1 MNLKFLAVISAA
13 ACLSVGVAEAQN
25 YQPSGP
31 TQGGMAQQGT
41 SQASSGNPFS
51 FQGDQIA
58 PLPDP
63 QRRIDPN
70 DSRYTQTQQLQKSGE
85 LPKPGGGCLRYGA
98 VGAAGGHLAGH
109 GVLGAVAGCATGMYV
124 KHRDKAR
131 IQQMQQQQLTQ

>member
-1 MNLKFLAVISAA
+1 MSLKFLAALSAV
-13 ACLSVGVAEAQN
+13 ACLAVTAADAQN

-41 SQASSGNPFS
+41 GQASSGDPYS

-58 PLPDP
+58 PLPDA
-63 QRRIDPN
+63 QRRVDPR
-70 DSRYTQTQQLQKSGE
+70 DSRYSQTQQLQQSGE

-124 KHRDKAR
+124 RHRDKAR
-131 IQQMQQQQLTQ
+131 IQQQQLTQ

>member
-1 MNLKFLAVISAA
+1 MGLKFIAILSAA
-13 ACLSVGVAEAQN
+13 ACLAVNAADAQN
-25 YQPSGP
+25 YRPSGP

-41 SQASSGNPFS
+41 SQASSGDPFS
-51 FQGDQIA
+51 FQGDQIQ

-63 QRRIDPN
+63 QHRVDPR
-70 DSRYTQTQQLQKSGE
+70 DSRYSQTQQLQKTGD

-124 KHRDKAR
+124 RHRDKAR
-131 IQQMQQQQLTQ
+131 IQEQQQLNAQ

>member
-1 MNLKFLAVISAA
+1 MNLKYLAMLSALA
-13 ACLSVGVAEAQN
+13 WLSVNAADAQN

-31 TQGGMAQQGT
+31 TQGGMAQQGGG
-41 SQASSGNPFS
+41 QASTGNPFS
-51 FQGDQIA
+51 FQGDQIQ

-63 QRRIDPN
+63 QRRVNPKDP
-70 DSRYTQTQQLQKSGE
+70 RYTQTQQLQQSGE

-124 KHRDKAR
+124 RHRDKAR
-131 IQQMQQQQLTQ
+131 IQQQQQLTQ